1 MLLAIDTSTA
11 RIGLALY
18 DGTSVPG
25 EFSWHSG
32 LHHTQELAPAL
43 AELLR
48 LVDIK
53 IGAVKAIGVALG
65 PGSFTSLRV
74 GLAFAKGLVLA
85 RHIPVIGIST
95 LDIVAAAVPISGPST
110 GSLMSALPSRTGVHR
125 IASLMPPVFAYPDG
139 QARAA
144 RTVSRPPAPVA
155 SAQAGQ
161 RRRLVAVVQAGRGR
175 LAFGWYSAEENEWQ
189 ADGPAM
195 VATADEL
202 AEKIHKPVIVCG
214 EMSADERQ
222 RLGRKFKNVTL
233 ASPAQCVRRPGILAE
248 LAWKKWQ
255 SGKIDSAA
263 ALAPI
268 YLHMSGGLPA

>member
-25 EFSWHSG
+25 EFVWHSG

-43 AELLR
+43 ADLLR

-53 IGAVKAIGVALG
+53 IQAVKAIGVALG

-74 GLAFAKGLVLA
+74 GLAFVKGLVLA

-95 LDIVAAAVPISGPST
+95 LDIVAAAMPLSDLST
-110 GSLMSALPSRTGVHR
+110 GSAVPAL
-125 IASLMPPVFAYPDG
+125 
-139 QARAA
+139 
-144 RTVSRPPAPVA
+144 SRPPALVA
-155 SAQAGQ
+155 QAQAGQ
-161 RRRLVAVVQAGRGR
+161 DGAAPAQVGHRRRLAALVQAGRGR
-175 LAFGWYSAEENEWQ
+175 LALGWYSAGESGWQ
-189 ADGPAM
+189 ADGPAT
-195 VATADEL
+195 VTTADEL

-214 EMSADERQ
+214 EMSADEQQ
-222 RLGRKFKNVTL
+222 RLARKYKNVTL

-248 LAWKKWQ
+248 LAWQKWQ
-255 SGKIDSAA
+255 SGKTDSAA

-268 YLHMSGGLPA
+268 YLHVAGGLPA